1 LWLKEPWPVDSKWL
15 DDLVALAEAG
25 TLTQAAAL
33 RNVTQPAFTRRIQQ
47 IEQWLGIA
55 VLDRS
60 RRPARVSMA
69 VLRKIDDIRA
79 LTADMRQLRRDVL
92 DWETAERRV
101 AIAAQHSLS
110 AGLLPR
116 FIARLQAVK
125 PTLSVRL
132 RSANRD
138 ECYALLMTRQVSM
151 LVAYEIDGL
160 PITPD
165 ESLIERRPLGVDELC
180 PVASPPRHAAMSG
193 MTGRNAPLPVI
204 AYPPDV
210 FLGTVFA
217 RKILPVLLA
226 GQAIDV
232 ACETALVPAALS
244 LVLEGVGVAW
254 LPRTLCA
261 PFIASGQLVELGP
274 EFGAAPM
281 QLVSAR
287 LMTPQTQHAETV
299 WNQLPVF
306 MAGAA

>member
-1 LWLKEPWPVDSKWL
+1 MDSRWL

-25 TLTQAAAL
+25 TLTQAAAM

-47 IEQWLGIA
+47 IEQWLGIP

-60 RRPARVSMA
+60 RRPARVTTA

-92 DWETAERRV
+92 DWETAQRRV
-101 AIAAQHSLS
+101 SIAAQHSLS
-110 AGLLPR
+110 AGILPR

-125 PTLSVRL
+125 PALSVRL

-138 ECYALLMTRQVSM
+138 DCYSLLMTRQVSI

-160 PITPD
+160 PIAPD
-165 ESLIERRPLGVDELC
+165 ESLIERKVLGADELC
-180 PVASPPRHAAMSG
+180 PVVSAQRHA
-193 MTGRNAPLPVI
+193 TIGRTKDHGSPLQII

-210 FLGTVFA
+210 FLGVVFA
-217 RKILPVLLA
+217 RKILPKL
-226 GQAIDV
+226 QASHQVDT
-232 ACETALVPAALS
+232 ACETALVPAALG
-244 LVLEGVGVAW
+244 LALEGVGVAW

-274 EFGAAPM
+274 GHGIASM
-281 QLVSAR
+281 QLVAAR
-287 LMTPQTQHAETV
+287 LTTPQTQHVQAV
-299 WNQLPVF
+299 WNQLSVF
-306 MAGAA
+306 MAGNG

>member
-1 LWLKEPWPVDSKWL
+1 MDSRWL

-25 TLTQAAAL
+25 TLTQAAAM

-47 IEQWLGIA
+47 IEQWLGIP

-60 RRPARVSMA
+60 RRPARVTTA

-92 DWETAERRV
+92 DWETSQRRV
-101 AIAAQHSLS
+101 SIAAQHSLS
-110 AGLLPR
+110 AGLLSR
-116 FIARLQAVK
+116 FIARLQVVK
-125 PTLSVRL
+125 PALSVRL

-138 ECYALLMTRQVSM
+138 ECYSLLMTRQVSI

-160 PITPD
+160 PIAPD
-165 ESLIERRPLGVDELC
+165 EALIERKLLGADELC
-180 PVASPPRHAAMSG
+180 PVASPPRLAAIAG
-193 MTGRNAPLPVI
+193 TANRNAPLPII

-217 RKILPVLLA
+217 RKILPKLLA
-226 GQAIDV
+226 GRAIDV

-244 LVLEGVGVAW
+244 LALEGVGATW
-254 LPRTLCA
+254 LPRTLCL
-261 PFIASGQLVELGP
+261 PFLATGQLVELGP
-274 EFGAAPM
+274 AFGAAPM

-287 LMTPQTQHAETV
+287 LTTPQTQHAEAV
-299 WNQLPVF
+299 WNQLSVF
-306 MAGAA
+306 MADAA